1 MPEIMIVDN
10 QFNNIS
16 VFSFLHTCLTI
27 IRFYLL
33 FCTVLIFNFQTY
45 AQNNDD
51 LLWLADSAFKS
62 ENYVTAAY
70 YYKKITDK
78 KETGFENIAYSY
90 EVIRSNRPLKKDIIE
105 TKDSTASNTE
115 NKYYVEYQLAESY
128 RLSYNYENAGMWYAI
143 VADNNPEDYP
153 LARYWY
159 ANSLMR
165 NGKYELA
172 LNEFENFKNKY
183 NDKET
188 YFYKKA
194 EQGILSC
201 IYALE
206 NFKNPNKR
214 IEVQNL
220 DIRLIPQSSAFA
232 VLLMGNDSLMLFT
245 AARKKTD
252 KKQGDVYQY
261 DIMISSKTS
270 KGWERPKG
278 IGPPVNTELNEGV
291 AVLSP
296 DKKKLYFTRW
306 NDETKEYAIYVSTD
320 LNGQWL
326 EPMKLNGNVNVSG
339 YKTMQPALSANGDT
353 LYFAS
358 DRPGGF
364 GKMDLWY
371 CSIDQFGN
379 TGPTTNIGNQIN
391 TPDDDIAP
399 FYHVPTQTLYFSSNG
414 RIGMGS
420 LDIYISEKI
429 KNSWSEVK
437 NIGYP
442 INTSKDDIYYTVGND
457 ELYAYLTSEKSNRC
471 LDCFQG
477 DSYNIYR
484 ISYTPIEISGKVYDA
499 KTKSIIVNSGITITC
514 NDTNPVSLLTDEN
527 GFYSFPLKS
536 KTTYKLKVKQQKYFG
551 KDTTISTLAVALA
564 TNLVLD
570 FYLEPIPFTDIEL
583 LGVLYE
589 VDKWELLPE
598 YTGMLD
604 ELVKTLNVN
613 DNLIIEIGSHTD
625 TRADDQY
632 NLILSEK
639 RAKAVVDYLVEKGID
654 RERLVA
660 VGYGESKLLIKDA
673 KTDEEH
679 QKNRRTTFKILS
691 EDYVP
696 KTKK

>member
-1 MPEIMIVDN
+1 M
-10 QFNNIS
+10 
-16 VFSFLHTCLTI
+16 TI
-27 IRFYLL
+27 IRSYLF

-45 AQNNDD
+45 AQSYNE
-51 LLWLADSAFKS
+51 LLWFADSAFKS

-70 YYKKITDK
+70 YYKQIIDK
-78 KETGFENIAYSY
+78 KETGFENVAYSY

-105 TKDSTASNTE
+105 TKDFSVSNTE
-115 NKYYVEYQLAESY
+115 NKYYVEYQLAESF
-128 RLSYNYENAGMWYAI
+128 RLSYNYENAGKLYAI
-143 VADNNPEDYP
+143 VAERNTGDYP

-159 ANSLMR
+159 ANSLMK

-183 NDKET
+183 NDKEAD
-188 YFYKKA
+188 FYKKA

-232 VLLMGNDSLMLFT
+232 ALLMGNDSLLLFT

-270 KGWERPKG
+270 KGWESPKG

-306 NDETKEYAIYVSTD
+306 NDATKEYAIYVSTD

-326 EPMKLNGNVNVSG
+326 EPMKLNGNVNISG
-339 YKTMQPALSANGDT
+339 YKTMHPALSANGDT

-379 TGPTTNIGNQIN
+379 TGHATNIGSQIN
-391 TPDDDIAP
+391 TPDDDVAP

-457 ELYAYLTSEKSNRC
+457 ELYAYLTSEKSKPC

-484 ISYTPIEISGKVYDA
+484 ISYTPIEINGKVYDA
-499 KTKSIIVNSGITITC
+499 KTKSIIANSGITITC
-514 NDTNPVSLLTDEN
+514 RNNHSISLFTDKN
-527 GFYSFPLKS
+527 GFYSLPLKS
-536 KTTYKLKVKQQKYFG
+536 KTTYDLKVKQPKYFG
-551 KDTTISTLAVALA
+551 KDTTISTTTISLA

-570 FYLEPIPFTDIEL
+570 FYLEPIPITDIEL

-654 RERLVA
+654 RERLIA
-660 VGYGESKLLIKDA
+660 VGYGESNLLIKDA
-673 KTDEEH
+673 ITDEEH